1 MSETTS
7 KVTAMLGNRSR
18 SGHVYMG
25 AYTKGPG
32 KGEESV
38 KKALKTGSVY
48 KDTFFQKD
56 VKAVVEDTE
65 ALESTEASD
74 RFSTDSLK
82 RALAVL
88 GLDGQPSDRGLKK
101 AYRLKALNCQILL

>member
-7 KVTAMLGNRSR
+7 KVTEMLGNRSR

-25 AYTKGPG
+25 TYTKGPG

-48 KDTFFQKD
+48 EDTFFEKD
-56 VKAVVEDTE
+56 VKAVVEDSRMVQ
-65 ALESTEASD
+65 AFND
-74 RFSTDSLK
+74 
-82 RALAVL
+82 L
-88 GLDGQPSDRGLKK
+88 GHEKIVSVDEP
-101 AYRLKALNCQILL
+101 